1 MLMKNIQWNP
11 SNTDTIGPQL
21 CVWNIEAFI
30 LEASSIIL
38 VGVAMHIH
46 AVECYKSVFQS
57 FSLLY
62 AGKED

>member
-1 MLMKNIQWNP
+1 MQTPIEP
-11 SNTDTIGPQL
+11 PL

-30 LEASSIIL
+30 LEASGIIL

-46 AVECYKSVFQS
+46 AVECYKGVFQS
-57 FSLLY
+57 FALLY